1 MNKPVKKKVVVYTVN
16 KDKLLVLRHV
26 DFSYEEVGLQV
37 PSGTVRDNE
46 SLEEAALR
54 ELVEET
60 GTSDFEIVSYL
71 GTANYDQSPYKNEI
85 HERHFYLAKPTK
97 VLQERWTSQEDHDG
111 IGEPTRF
118 ECFWIPITRG
128 HIIQGGQSE
137 FIWKLE

>member
-54 ELVEET
+54 E
-60 GTSDFEIVSYL
+60 
-71 GTANYDQSPYKNEI
+71 
-85 HERHFYLAKPTK
+85 
-97 VLQERWTSQEDHDG
+97 
-111 IGEPTRF
+111 
-118 ECFWIPITRG
+118 
-128 HIIQGGQSE
+128 
-137 FIWKLE
+137 